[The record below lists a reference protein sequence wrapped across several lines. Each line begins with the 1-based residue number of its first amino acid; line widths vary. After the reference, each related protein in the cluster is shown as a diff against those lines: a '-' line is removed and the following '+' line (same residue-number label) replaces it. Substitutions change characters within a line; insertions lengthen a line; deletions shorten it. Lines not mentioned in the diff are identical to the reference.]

1 VQRYKGSIDLRVER
15 DAYVIVVVRGD
26 ALGPVLPGSPAQ
38 AAPTAL
44 AITNPIYLD
53 RDGDGKWTPPNAPVK
68 SPSGK

>member
-1 VQRYKGSIDLRVER
+1 
-15 DAYVIVVVRGD
+15 
-26 ALGPVLPGSPAQ
+26 VLPGSPAQ